1 MKKTVLAYVVL
12 LGGLLV
18 SSCVKPANV
27 RITMDMFLK
36 ATTGI
41 RKDIGTAD

>member
-1 MKKTVLAYVVL
+1 MKKALFTYIILF
-12 LGGLLV
+12 GGLLL
-18 SSCVKPANV
+18 SSCVKHTGM

-41 RKDIGTAD
+41 RKDVGTAD